1 MPLSKVCRKTGGMLL
16 VAGTD
21 SRWRRLSR
29 QALRYNPA
37 FFNNNN
43 EEHTVERFTI
53 SLSDEL
59 AAQFD
64 QWIAAR
70 GYSNRSE
77 AVRDLLRKEIETKR
91 LVQDQAIYSI
101 ATLSYVYNHH
111 ERNLAE
117 RLTNHQHEAHDLV
130 VSSMHVHLDHDD
142 CLETLFLRGLTAQI
156 RSLADKMSAETGVR
170 HSSLNL
176 IPVKI
181 AALQHSHHGHSSHAH
196 FHTHS

>member
-1 MPLSKVCRKTGGMLL
+1 M
-16 VAGTD
+16 
-21 SRWRRLSR
+21 
-29 QALRYNPA
+29 
-37 FFNNNN
+37 
-43 EEHTVERFTI
+43 ERFTI

-59 AAQFD
+59 AADFD

-91 LVQDQAIYSI
+91 LIKDEAIHGI
-101 ATLSYVYNHH
+101 ATLSYIYNHH

-117 RLTNHQHEAHDLV
+117 RLTNLQHEAHDLV

-142 CLETLFLRGLTAQI
+142 CMETLFLRGMTQRI
-156 RSLADKMSAETGVR
+156 RSLADKLSAETGVR

-176 IPVKI
+176 IPVKM
-181 AALQHSHHGHSSHAH
+181 AVLLPEHDHHGHPHAH
-196 FHTHS
+196 FHPHT

>member
-1 MPLSKVCRKTGGMLL
+1 M
-16 VAGTD
+16 
-21 SRWRRLSR
+21 
-29 QALRYNPA
+29 
-37 FFNNNN
+37 
-43 EEHTVERFTI
+43 ERFTI

-59 AAQFD
+59 AVEFD

-91 LVQDQAIYSI
+91 LVEDEAIYSI

-142 CLETLFLRGLTAQI
+142 CLETLFLRGLTQRI
-156 RSLADKMSAETGVR
+156 RGFADKLSAETGVR
-170 HSSLNL
+170 HSALNL
-176 IPVKI
+176 VPVKL
-181 AALQHSHHGHSSHAH
+181 AALQHQHSHHGQSHAH
-196 FHTHS
+196 FHPHS